1 VLDLL
6 ILGAVALVL
15 LSKPQPPVPIT
26 PTSADVPRKVSPYPL
41 PPGGLSTGG
50 GTESVF
56 GAYAPV
62 AEKVVAGLT
71 NIIEAARATDDGS
84 GDPQ

>member
-1 VLDLL
+1 VFELL
-6 ILGAVALVL
+6 ILGAIAFVVL
-15 LSKPQPPVPIT
+15 AKPKPPPIT
-26 PTSADVPRKVSPYPL
+26 PTSADVPSKASPYPL

-50 GTESVF
+50 GNFSVF

-84 GDPQ
+84 GDAQ